1 MSLPAADQDRDTVK
15 PETVKSGSLLT
26 SPFQDKFNFDWF
38 SFEGRGSEGVR
49 SPCPND
55 APPVTPSSPPSPR
68 SLGISTTVSPVSP
81 RLSVVK
87 LPSPP
92 NKPLAWVWQCHQCR
106 CRYPLAVT
114 RRCLN
119 DGHYYCSGE
128 SHNTTATATKNLKRR
143 KKATSCTSEFDYIGW
158 AQWGTY
164 RRKCVALQ
172 AYANEGSKAEVQL
185 KGCLGCSFPSQ
196 CRYESR
202 PPVETIDLKKYVDRA
217 DVVDVQEMAKLTQ
230 VGGTSKSINN
240 KKTPETSAK
249 RDSDRTRNSFGQ
261 RFYSSLTG
269 AFSSADLP
277 SSTFAGTP
285 THTDQ
290 DMLVQ
295 IKPTSAVSTV
305 ELEDSLSPKT
315 DKRRVRIAGQND
327 STSHDQ
333 REQKMSRSTSV
344 SSHDLQRTESTQ
356 FLLTDF
362 FHHTNP
368 GSSIS
373 GSTSNE
379 PEPTTPTTTTPPP
392 PAFPAPIFQST
403 GKSSSR
409 SKWNRPSL
417 PLPPNLGLYGK
428 DSEPVSVVQEVSAAG
443 FAGPTAVAKSGNDST
458 GDNSNSNSGTGI
470 GYVLGGLGY
479 GKRK

>member
-15 PETVKSGSLLT
+15 PATVKSVSPLT
-26 SPFQDKFNFDWF
+26 SPFRENFNFDWF
-38 SFEGRGSEGVR
+38 SFEGRGSEGVH
-49 SPCPND
+49 SPRPND
-55 APPVTPSSPPSPR
+55 ASPVTPSSQPSPG

-128 SHNTTATATKNLKRR
+128 SQSTTATATKNLKRR

-164 RRKCVALQ
+164 RRKCVALR
-172 AYANEGSKAEVQL
+172 AYANEGFKAEVKL

-202 PPVETIDLKKYVDRA
+202 PPVETIDLKQYVDRA
-217 DVVDVQEMAKLTQ
+217 DVVDVQEMAKLIQ
-230 VGGTSKSINN
+230 VGVTSKSINR
-240 KKTPETSAK
+240 KKTLNTSANC
-249 RDSDRTRNSFGQ
+249 DSDRPRNSLGH

-277 SSTFAGTP
+277 SSSVAGTS
-285 THTDQ
+285 TQTDQ
-290 DMLVQ
+290 DMSVQ
-295 IKPTSAVSTV
+295 IKPTSAASTAAF
-305 ELEDSLSPKT
+305 EYSLSPKM
-315 DKRRVRIAGQND
+315 DKRRVKIAGQND

-333 REQKMSRSTSV
+333 REQKMSRSASV

-356 FLLTDF
+356 SLLTDF

-373 GSTSNE
+373 ASTSNE
-379 PEPTTPTTTTPPP
+379 SEPTPPP
-392 PAFPAPIFQST
+392 LAFPAPTFQST
-403 GKSSSR
+403 GRSSSR
-409 SKWNRPSL
+409 SKWNRPSF

-428 DSEPVSVVQEVSAAG
+428 DPEPASVVQEVSAAG
-443 FAGPTAVAKSGNDST
+443 FAGPTAVAKSRNDST
-458 GDNSNSNSGTGI
+458 GSNSNSNSGTGI

-479 GKRK
+479 GKK